1 MAKPWSGIPPGAT
14 SGATDVPV
22 YDDELKVKDGEK
34 SAELWLAIAGEVF
47 DVGAGAKHYGPGGSY
62 HGFVARDATRAFVT
76 GKFDDDENL
85 RPGLDGLEPRAR
97 VVVDD
102 WLKFYRDGKTHAH
115 RYRRVGVHAGGLYY
129 DVNGAPTKHKLELM
143 KTASAVRKRVER
155 EAEEARA
162 RAAVFPN
169 CDARWSAEAGGEVWC
184 PDGTSHPR
192 REVSFGVREDDGTG
206 TGRKTRC
213 ACFPDESFSDV
224 RQLYPG
230 CEATAT
236 RCKTS

>member
-1 MAKPWSGIPPGAT
+1 
-14 SGATDVPV
+14 V

-102 WLKFYRDGKTHAH
+102 WLTS
-115 RYRRVGVHAGGLYY
+115 RRSLETPPPSPAPPPLLSPR
-129 DVNGAPTKHKLELM
+129 ASEPPTKHKLELV